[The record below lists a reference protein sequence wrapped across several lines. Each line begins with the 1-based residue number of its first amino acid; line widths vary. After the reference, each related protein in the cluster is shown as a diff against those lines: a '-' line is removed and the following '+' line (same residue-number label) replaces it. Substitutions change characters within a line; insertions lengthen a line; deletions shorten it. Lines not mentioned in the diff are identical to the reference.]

1 MIQMKAEKKQV
12 ERTRNFVLKFKE
24 PLSNK
29 LLSDLSNDRR
39 FYAKYRLLEP
49 VKIGEKVVG
58 LMVEDS
64 FDIKYLI
71 EQNGFSATSF
81 VQSDDNVIKKLKLMG
96 DRIIEL
102 FDLEKG
108 SYEII
113 EGVDFRYLKNT
124 LLESWFKDVDI
135 IKKIKREFEGEE
147 EPQLIQIRF
156 VIRNPDGDKII
167 SLAHENAEKL
177 DEKRLLIEAN
187 KEYLQ
192 RILKATGNNG

>member
-1 MIQMKAEKKQV
+1 MKADKKQK
-12 ERTRNFVLKFKE
+12 ERTRHFVLKFKE

-29 LLSDLSNDRR
+29 LLSDLSGDRK
-39 FYAKYRLLEP
+39 FYTKYILFDP

-58 LMVEDS
+58 LIVEDS
-64 FDIKYLI
+64 FNINYSIGQGDIT
-71 EQNGFSATSF
+71 ARSF

-102 FDLEKG
+102 FELEKN

-113 EGVDFRYLKNT
+113 EGADFGYLEDT
-124 LLESWFKDVDI
+124 LLESWFRDVGV
-135 IKKIKREFEGEE
+135 IKKIKKEFEGEE

-167 SLAHENAEKL
+167 SLSHENAEKM

-187 KEYLQ
+187 KEYLP
-192 RILKATGNNG
+192 RILKVIGKDG